1 VKSVAAGVVRAGAR
15 GALARLARPEP
26 TAADR
31 LEELEDMALAVALR
45 PLLLRLGERPAPAV
59 AVVADVA
66 DPPIA
71 RALLEVWPQA
81 RLTVLDPAVG
91 DSALHVALAA
101 AGSFDAIFDV
111 AHERGS
117 RSREVLFHLR
127 RGGVLVV
134 VDARAEGVQAAEVAV
149 TAVRSGLLP
158 DDVLHPD
165 HVHLARAV
173 DSVAVRGDHLVL
185 IANPRERPY
194 LAKLREEEVD
204 AYLEATGGRV
214 GRVLGGRPASV
225 IVNPAPVVVSESE
238 SPMVHETTFQAPPL
252 RLREYER
259 VECRVGQVLCTD
271 NVVLPDTY
279 RHNFRARLTNR
290 FTVPAAPRF
299 AQTKGP
305 QPQDLDG
312 TWFYLDSEF
321 RGHFGHAMTE
331 QISRLWAWEEAKAA
345 HPDLRA
351 LMLVNGSRTTIAEW
365 EYRLYEAAGV
375 RREDLVLLD
384 RPVRPE
390 RLLAAT
396 PTFSQPGY
404 VHEAAR
410 EVYDRVGDDLAAEAP
425 ARDYPDRI
433 FCSRRHEKRSATNPA
448 EVEEFFARRGF
459 EIVYPEDHPLGEQ
472 VQMFRSA
479 TELAGFAGSAM
490 FSMAFVREPKRV
502 TLVSAETYTAQNE
515 GLFAAMRG
523 HQLNVAWCRA
533 SRRRPDG
540 TLIKKRMQAMFTFD
554 DAREGEFLRRILNA

>member
-1 VKSVAAGVVRAGAR
+1 MRR
-15 GALARLARPEP
+15 ALARLARPVRRAATP
-26 TAADR
+26 RDTTAADR
-31 LEELEDMALAVALR
+31 LEQLEDASTVLALR
-45 PLLLRLGERPAPAV
+45 PLLLRGGERPAPVV

-66 DPPIA
+66 DPPLA

-81 RLTVLDPAVG
+81 RLTVVDPAAG
-91 DSALHVALAA
+91 PSALHVALAA

-111 AHERGS
+111 ADGRAA
-117 RSREVLFHLR
+117 RSREIFFHLQ

-134 VDARAEGVQAAEVAV
+134 VDARAEGAQAAEVAV
-149 TAVRSGLLP
+149 AAVRSGLLA
-158 DDVLHPD
+158 DDVLDPD
-165 HVHLARAV
+165 DLHLARAV
-173 DSVAVRGDHLVL
+173 DSVAVHGDHLVL
-185 IANPRERPY
+185 TANPRGRPY

-214 GRVLGGRPASV
+214 GRVVAGRPGSV
-225 IVNPAPVVVSESE
+225 LTNPAPIVVSESE
-238 SPMVHETTFQAPPL
+238 SAMVYKTTFEAPPL
-252 RLREYER
+252 RLREYRR

-271 NVVLPDTY
+271 NVLLPDTY
-279 RHNFRARLTNR
+279 RHNFRTRLTNR
-290 FTVPAAPRF
+290 FTVPTAPRF

-305 QPQDLDG
+305 QPEDLRG
-312 TWFYLDSEF
+312 TWFYLDSGF

-345 HPDLRA
+345 YPDLKA
-351 LMLVNGSRTTIAEW
+351 LMLMGGPRTTVAEW
-365 EYRLYEAAGV
+365 EYRLFAAAGIS
-375 RREDLVLLD
+375 REDLVLLD

-396 PTFSQPGY
+396 PAFSQPGY

-410 EVYDRVGDDLAAEAP
+410 DVYDRVGDDLAAEAP

-502 TLVSAETYTAQNE
+502 TLVSAETYSAQNE

-523 HQLNVAWCRA
+523 HQLNVAWCRPTLV
-533 SRRRPDG
+533 RPDG
-540 TLIKKRMQAMFTFD
+540 TLIAKRLQAPFTFD
-554 DAREGEFLRRILNA
+554 DAREGEFLRRILDA

>member
-1 VKSVAAGVVRAGAR
+1 M
-15 GALARLARPEP
+15 ARLARPEP

-31 LEELEDMALAVALR
+31 LEELEDADLAVALC

-91 DSALHVALAA
+91 DSDLHVALAA
-101 AGSFDAIFDV
+101 AGSFDAIFDL
-111 AHERGS
+111 ADERGA
-117 RSREVLFHLR
+117 RSRQILFHLR
-127 RGGVLVV
+127 RGGLLVV
-134 VDARAEGVQAAEVAV
+134 MDARAEGARAAETAL
-149 TAVRSGLLP
+149 TAVRSSLLP
-158 DDVLHPD
+158 DDVLDPD
-165 HVHLARAV
+165 DLHLARAV
-173 DSVAVRGDHLVL
+173 ESVTVRGDHLVL
-185 IANPRERPY
+185 SANPRGRPY

-204 AYLEATGGRV
+204 AYLEATDGRV
-214 GRVLGGRPASV
+214 GRVLTSRPGSV
-225 IVNPAPVVVSESE
+225 VVNPAPVVVSESE
-238 SPMVHETTFQAPPL
+238 SAMVYKTTFRAPPL
-252 RLREYER
+252 RVREYDR
-259 VECRVGQVLCTD
+259 AECRVGQVLCTD

-279 RHNFRARLTNR
+279 RHNFRARLNNR

-305 QPQDLDG
+305 DPADLDG

-331 QISRLWAWEEAKAA
+331 QLSRLWAWEEAKAA

-351 LMLVNGSRTTIAEW
+351 LVLVNGAHTTIAEW

-384 RPVRPE
+384 GPVRPE
-390 RLLAAT
+390 RLLAVT
-396 PTFSQPGY
+396 PAFSQPGY

-410 EVYDRVGDDLAAEAP
+410 EVYDRVGDDLAADAP
-425 ARDYPDRI
+425 SREYADRI

-459 EIVYPEDHPLGEQ
+459 EIVYPEDYPLGEQ

-502 TLVSAETYTAQNE
+502 TLVSAETYFAQNE

-533 SRRRPDG
+533 HRHRPDG
-540 TLIKKRMQAMFTFD
+540 TLIKKKLHATFTFD
-554 DAREGEFLRRILNA
+554 DAREGEFLRRILDA